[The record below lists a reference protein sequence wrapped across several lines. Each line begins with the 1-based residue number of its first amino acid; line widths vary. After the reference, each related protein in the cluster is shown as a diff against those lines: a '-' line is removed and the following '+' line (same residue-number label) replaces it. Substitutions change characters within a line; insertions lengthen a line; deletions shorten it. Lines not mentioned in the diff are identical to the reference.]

1 MLGKTTGDFQNTISD
16 VIFSYLQH
24 YMKQF
29 LRKVKAKVKE
39 SEIGLSLLSVSASVI
54 SQMQSWLNWKVLN
67 WTENSINLSS
77 VSVLNV
83 KEYKT

>member
-1 MLGKTTGDFQNTISD
+1 MLGKTIGDFQNTISD

-67 WTENSINLSS
+67 WTENSVNLSS
-77 VSVLNV
+77 VSALNV
-83 KEYKT
+83 KKI